1 MGKDLVPQRA
11 IRCLLTYKEYV
22 VEIVDSIIKETN
34 LEHCVDQI
42 AEDLGALGLFDLS
55 RVCLSQTMFLCAICP
70 LFY

>member
-11 IRCLLTYKEYV
+11 IRCLLTHKEYV

-55 RVCLSQTMFLCAICP
+55 RVCLFQTMFLCAICP